1 MPENPKKTS
10 KTETAESPKKAKP
23 EAPPPPAVEPRPAPG
38 EPFELAVL
46 PLQNTT
52 LFPETV
58 VPLAIGRAH
67 SIAAVQ
73 AALATEEKL
82 IACISVR
89 GQGAESDPKP
99 TDLYEIG
106 TLVMI
111 KRMER
116 IEDAMHIIAQGT
128 DRIKVIEW
136 KQEEP
141 YLDRKSV
148 V

>member
-1 MPENPKKTS
+1 MAENPKKTGTTNTS
-10 KTETAESPKKAKP
+10 ESPKKAKA
-23 EAPPPPAVEPRPAPG
+23 EPPPPPPTEPRPTPA

-58 VPLAIGRAH
+58 VPLAIGRTR

-89 GQGAESDPKP
+89 EQSTGN
-99 TDLYEIG
+99 
-106 TLVMI
+106 
-111 KRMER
+111 
-116 IEDAMHIIAQGT
+116 
-128 DRIKVIEW
+128 
-136 KQEEP
+136 
-141 YLDRKSV
+141 
-148 V
+148 

>member
-1 MPENPKKTS
+1 MAENPKKTGTTNTS
-10 KTETAESPKKAKP
+10 ASPKKAKA
-23 EAPPPPAVEPRPAPG
+23 EPPPLPPTEPTPRPA
-38 EPFELAVL
+38 EPLELAVL

-58 VPLAIGRAH
+58 VPLAIGRPR

-89 GQGAESDPKP
+89 EQSTETDATSK
-99 TDLYEIG
+99 DLYEIG

-111 KRMER
+111 K
-116 IEDAMHIIAQGT
+116 
-128 DRIKVIEW
+128 
-136 KQEEP
+136 
-141 YLDRKSV
+141 
-148 V
+148 